1 MGEVGRSKRR
11 SDQLPL
17 DVAAAFEALVA
28 LSDARWAMA
37 DLAPNDPAR
46 EGYWTAMYTECGK
59 LLQAT
64 VWITKDL
71 LAEQWSRALVVRVPP
86 EGSEQ

>member
-11 SDQLPL
+11 SDQLAL
-17 DVAAAFEALVA
+17 DVAAAFEALVT

-37 DLAPNDPAR
+37 DLAPDDPAR
-46 EGYWTAMYTECGK
+46 EGYWTAMYAECGK

-64 VWITKDL
+64 VWISKGL
-71 LAEQWSRALVVRVPP
+71 LAEKWSRAGVVRAPR
-86 EGSEQ
+86 EGSER